1 MVLHGGG
8 KGVDLEKGIQ
18 LILALWG
25 GGGDTVRDRRCQEAE
40 ELEKVNFGSE
50 KARMLCLMW
59 VRVVVTSLAFR
70 GPGLPLE
77 VLAGPLTLSYF
88 GS

>member
-1 MVLHGGG
+1 M
-8 KGVDLEKGIQ
+8 
-18 LILALWG
+18 
-25 GGGDTVRDRRCQEAE
+25 RDRRCQEAE
-40 ELEKVNFGSE
+40 ELEKANFGSE

-59 VRVVVTSLAFR
+59 VRVVVTSLAVR